1 MDGHTRTSSGH
12 GAVVQYNRVY
22 PWFISMAG
30 RFFARIPVV
39 VTAARSSPAGAFG
52 GTLES
57 VMTRKGSKNYNWY
70 YRALE
75 QRKVDA
81 AVVAV

>member
-1 MDGHTRTSSGH
+1 MICG
-12 GAVVQYNRVY
+12 VQISRVH
-22 PWFISMAG
+22 PRFRAMAG

-52 GTLES
+52 GVLEA
-57 VMTRKGSKNYNWY
+57 VLTRKGSKNYNWY

-81 AVVAV
+81 AAVAV